1 MQTGKWHIN
10 SGKTGYNELM
20 VAEINNFYRKDYV
33 RRAGVV
39 DMYKEIKPSFLDF
52 HRMTVSRDY
61 EYPGHQ
67 HENYELIWVE
77 HGPYMFSLN
86 HQELEIRNNMFVVIK
101 PGDLHQDHLKKGQSH
116 FVLHFS
122 LNEPLFSPLV
132 TAPEQIGASILDGA
146 ASILNDMEQE
156 ASVSG
161 NTDRFSGA
169 LQDSLLETLFWHI
182 ARILPETSLSEVFR
196 NYSDRQLFVSRLY
209 SVFKEKLN
217 QPLGVEEIAG
227 KMGISKRALSMKCS
241 EYLNSSP
248 ARLYLESRF
257 QKAETLLRHSD
268 KTVKEISIELGFDS
282 PFNFTRAYKRVRGL
296 TPSEFRELND
306 FS

>member
-1 MQTGKWHIN
+1 MD
-10 SGKTGYNELM
+10 
-20 VAEINNFYRKDYV
+20 AEINNYYRKDYV
-33 RRAGVV
+33 RRAGVM

-52 HRMTVSRDY
+52 HRMTVGRDY
-61 EYPGHQ
+61 KYPEHQ
-67 HENYELIWVE
+67 HDNYELIWVE
-77 HGPYMFSLN
+77 HGPYLFSLN
-86 HQELEIRNNMFVVIK
+86 HQKLEISDNMFVVIK
-101 PGDLHQDHLKKGQSH
+101 PGDLHQDYLKKSQAH

-122 LNEPLFSPLV
+122 LNEPLFSPSV
-132 TAPEQIGASILDGA
+132 SASGQIGASILDGA
-146 ASILNDMEQE
+146 ASILKDMEQE

-209 SVFKEKLN
+209 SVFKERLT
-217 QPLGVEEIAG
+217 QPLGVEGIAE
-227 KMGISKRALSMKCS
+227 KMGMSKRALSMKCS

-248 ARLYLESRF
+248 ARLYLESRL
-257 QKAETLLRHSD
+257 QKAENLLRHGD

-282 PFNFTRAYKRVRGL
+282 PFNFTRAYKRVKGL
-296 TPSEFRELND
+296 APSEFRELHGLTR
-306 FS
+306 